1 MNHWGD
7 VRQLVI
13 EQTARGLLEQV
24 MPGEDWTD
32 EHHRETPRRFATMLE
47 ELTDSEDAAFKFT
60 TFQSDS
66 KEMVVVRDIPFY
78 TLCAH
83 HIIPFFGKCHIGYVP
98 NGSIAG
104 LSKFARTVKFWTR
117 GLWSQEELTTKIAE
131 FLEDN
136 LTPQG
141 VAVVMEAEHLCM
153 TMRGVQ
159 VPGARTTTSA
169 MRGVFIQDGNPAR
182 MEFFDLVRR
191 A

>member
-1 MNHWGD
+1 MD
-7 VRQLVI
+7 MSFKYIPEVLMARTFLEKVI
-13 EQTARGLLEQV
+13 
-24 MPGEDWTD
+24 PGEDWND
-32 EHHRETPRRFATMLE
+32 EHHLETPRRFARMLI

-60 TFQSDS
+60 TFASDS

-98 NGSIAG
+98 DGQIAG

-159 VPGARTTTSA
+159 VPGASTTTSA
-169 MRGVFIQDGNPAR
+169 MRGVFIQEGNPAR
-182 MEFFDLVRR
+182 MEFLDLVRR
-191 A
+191 S